1 MLKMTECGQ
10 RIKIKALL
18 RTTAFFEPVSDLRR
32 SPQFAKAEKK
42 RIGGEV
48 RKFQSNE
55 PRERKFAK

>member
-1 MLKMTECGQ
+1 MTECGQ
-10 RIKIKALL
+10 RIKITALL
-18 RTTAFFEPVSDLRR
+18 RKAFFEPVSDLRR